1 MRGPEEPSL
10 VFTVNQITGVRADLH
25 DNYKCA
31 PRRCELKSGRRL
43 VMTLNYVTETQMNT
57 SIHELPSI
65 TVLPTDWARQGVT
78 DHNVLYVLAFGLV
91 GAVIGLGVTGF
102 LAAQGGL
109 SPPW

>member
-1 MRGPEEPSL
+1 M
-10 VFTVNQITGVRADLH
+10 H
-25 DNYKCA
+25 DQK
-31 PRRCELKSGRRL
+31 LS
-43 VMTLNYVTETQMNT
+43 TVTETQMNT

-91 GAVIGLGVTGF
+91 GAVIGLGVTGV

-109 SPPW
+109 GPLW